1 LNKIKRDNDLS
12 SIQIMF
18 YQLPFSIVSL
28 VGVILYLE
36 DNFHVNGLSHLRAR
50 PNNEQVKTHLNV
62 YLLIIIS

>member
-1 LNKIKRDNDLS
+1 
-12 SIQIMF
+12 MF